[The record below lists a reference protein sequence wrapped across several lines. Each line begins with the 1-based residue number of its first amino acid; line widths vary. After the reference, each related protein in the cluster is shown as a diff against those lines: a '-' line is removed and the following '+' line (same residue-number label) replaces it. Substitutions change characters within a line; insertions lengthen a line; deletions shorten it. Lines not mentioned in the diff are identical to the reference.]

1 MYSKMNILMEINT
14 VMQYVNEAVQSL
26 DQHQLVGEDE
36 TDQLAPPVLAAMV
49 GRRSSCRRC

>member
-1 MYSKMNILMEINT
+1 MEINT

-36 TDQLAPPVLAAMV
+36 TDQLAPPVLAAMA